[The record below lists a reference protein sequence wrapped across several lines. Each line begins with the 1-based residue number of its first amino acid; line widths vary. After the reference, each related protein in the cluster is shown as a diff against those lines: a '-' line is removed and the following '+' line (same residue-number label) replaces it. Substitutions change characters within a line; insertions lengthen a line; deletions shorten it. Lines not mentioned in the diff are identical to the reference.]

1 MYVDLTDIKEAP
13 LNLKKSLLASCVVLA
28 SLNVYSQTLEQ
39 AVAITLATNPEIKS
53 TYNEFQS
60 AVKQADA
67 STGAYLP
74 SLDLDAG
81 IGYEGINP
89 AESTG
94 RQDSDLTRKEATLS
108 LTQLLW
114 DGNATLNDMDRTAA
128 EAESIRF
135 QLLSDAADLA
145 LQVTQV
151 YLDAVKATEIL
162 ALSES
167 NLAVHKEIYRDI
179 QRRADSGIGS
189 TADVSQVEARIA
201 KAHGNL
207 LAAQNNLIDTHTQ
220 FRRLVGQE
228 PLGLIY
234 PRADE
239 TKLPL
244 SLSDALV
251 VAYDNHPVIKVS
263 QVDVDSARFQYK
275 QSKGNYY
282 PTLSIEASQTW
293 RDDAGGDRGSSD
305 ETLAMLRMRYNLFN
319 GGSDRDLSERAAY
332 QLNQAKDLRDNAF
345 RQVEESLRLSWSALD
360 LTLQQ
365 KNFLADHVDSASET
379 VIAYE
384 KQYRIGQRTLLD
396 LLNTENELFE
406 ARKDYLDAHYAEQYA
421 KYRVMNATGNLLDA
435 LLVDTPKEWT
445 VRVEY

>member
-1 MYVDLTDIKEAP
+1 M
-13 LNLKKSLLASCVVLA
+13 SFS
-28 SLNVYSQTLEQ
+28 SYSQTLEQ
-39 AVAITLATNPEIKS
+39 AVAITLATNPELKS
-53 TYNEFQS
+53 SFNEYKS
-60 AVKQADA
+60 ALKQADA
-67 STGAYLP
+67 SGGAYLP
-74 SLDLDAG
+74 SIDLDAG
-81 IGYEGINP
+81 IGYEEINP

-94 RQDSDLTRKEATLS
+94 RADTDLTRKEATIS
-108 LTQLLW
+108 LTQLIW

-128 EAESIRF
+128 EAESIRL
-135 QLLSDAADLA
+135 QLWADASDLA

-151 YLDAVKATEIL
+151 YLDAVKATEVL

-167 NLAVHKEIYRDI
+167 NLAVHKDIYRDI
-179 QRRADSGIGS
+179 KRRADSGIGS

-207 LAAQNNLIDTHTQ
+207 LAAQNNLVDTHTQ
-220 FRRLVGQE
+220 FRRLVGQS

-239 TKLPL
+239 SRLPL
-244 SLSDALV
+244 SLEEALDT
-251 VAYDNHPVIKVS
+251 AFDRHPVIQVS
-263 QVDVDSARFQYK
+263 KVDVDSARYQYK
-275 QSKGNYY
+275 QSKGSYF
-282 PTLSIEASQTW
+282 PTISIEASQTW
-293 RDDAGGDRGSSD
+293 RDDAGGDVGSSD
-305 ETLAMLRMRYNLFN
+305 EALAMLRLSYNLYN
-319 GGSDRDLSERAAY
+319 GGSDSDLSERAAY
-332 QLNQAKDLRDNAF
+332 QLNKAKDLRSNAY

-435 LLVDTPKEWT
+435 LLVDVPVEWAQ
-445 VRVEY
+445 RVEY

>member
-1 MYVDLTDIKEAP
+1 MLASCI
-13 LNLKKSLLASCVVLA
+13 LLASMN
-28 SLNVYSQTLEQ
+28 SHGQTLEQ
-39 AVAITLATNPEIKS
+39 AVAITLATNPEIKA

-60 AVKQADA
+60 AVKENSAA
-67 STGAYLP
+67 GGAYLP

-81 IGYEGINP
+81 IGYEGIDP
-89 AESTG
+89 ADSTG
-94 RQDSDLTRKEATLS
+94 RQDTDLTRKEATLS
-108 LTQLLW
+108 LNQLLW
-114 DGNATLNDMDRTAA
+114 DGSATLNDMDRTAA
-128 EAESIRF
+128 DAESVRQ
-135 QLLSDAADLA
+135 QLISDASDLA
-145 LQVTQV
+145 LKVTSV
-151 YLDAVKATEIL
+151 YLEAVKATEVL

-167 NLAVHKEIYRDI
+167 NLAVHKDIYRDI
-179 QRRADSGIGS
+179 KRRAQSGVGS

-207 LAAQNNLIDTHTQ
+207 LAAQNNMIDTHTQ
-220 FRRLVGQE
+220 FTRLVGQS
-228 PLGLIY
+228 PSGLIY

-239 TKLPL
+239 SKLPL
-244 SLSDALV
+244 SLTEALDE
-251 VAYDNHPVIKVS
+251 AFENHPVIKVS

-275 QSKGNYY
+275 QSKGTYY
-282 PTLSIEASQTW
+282 PTFSIEASQSW
-293 RDDAGGDRGSSD
+293 RDDAGGDEGRSD

-319 GGSDRDLSERAAY
+319 GGSDRDLADKAAF

-345 RQVEESLRLSWSALD
+345 RQVEEGLRLSWSALD

-365 KNFLADHVDSASET
+365 KEFLADHVDSASKT

-421 KYRVMNATGNLLDA
+421 KYRVMNATGTLLDA
-435 LLVDTPKEWT
+435 LLVDTPEEWSE
-445 VRVEY
+445 RVEY